1 MDKRESGHLTWA
13 DRMRAEGYAQGY
25 ADGLAEML
33 AESVGGDRTNR
44 LAGGLQPLPRAE
56 SAPAVSGPQ
65 FHGADGPTGMH
76 SWVRIGQWLVA
87 SDGGDAV
94 VARLRQP

>member
-1 MDKRESGHLTWA
+1 MDKRDPGHLTWA

-33 AESVGGDRTNR
+33 AESAGRNGSNR
-44 LAGGLQPLPRAE
+44 LARGLQPSPRAG
-56 SAPAVSGPQ
+56 SAPAASGRQ
-65 FHGADGPTGMH
+65 FNGADGSPRTH

-87 SDGGDAV
+87 DDGGEAV

>member
-1 MDKRESGHLTWA
+1 MGKRDPGHLTWA
-13 DRMRAEGYAQGY
+13 DRIRAEGYAQGY

-33 AESVGGDRTNR
+33 AESAGGDRTNR
-44 LAGGLQPLPRAE
+44 LARDLQPLP
-56 SAPAVSGPQ
+56 SARSEPAGSRRQ
-65 FHGADGPTGMH
+65 LDGADGPTGMH

-87 SDGGDAV
+87 TDGGEAV

>member
-1 MDKRESGHLTWA
+1 MEERDRGHLTWA
-13 DRMRAEGYAQGY
+13 DRVRAEGYAQGY

-33 AESVGGDRTNR
+33 AESSGGDRTNH
-44 LAGGLQPLPRAE
+44 LAGGLQPLPRAR
-56 SAPAVSGPQ
+56 SAPAASGRQ
-65 FHGADGPTGMH
+65 SNGADGPTGMH

-87 SDGGDAV
+87 SDGGEAV